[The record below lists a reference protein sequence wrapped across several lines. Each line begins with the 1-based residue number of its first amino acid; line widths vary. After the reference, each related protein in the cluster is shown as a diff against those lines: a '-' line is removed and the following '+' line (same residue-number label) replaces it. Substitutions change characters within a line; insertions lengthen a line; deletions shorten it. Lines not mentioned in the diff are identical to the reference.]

1 RLDLDRIGAGQP
13 AQQRRWEARRHLRK
27 ATPCAAQDD
36 AATGVRTELYRDQ
49 FAVLLED
56 LRHRLLKLKWL
67 EGSSGM
73 TSSTCGSSSSR
84 RAPDPRSLPQN
95 VDLAGMN
102 PDM

>member
-1 RLDLDRIGAGQP
+1 M
-13 AQQRRWEARRHLRK
+13 
-27 ATPCAAQDD
+27 ATNA
-36 AATGVRTELYRDQ
+36 GVRTELYRDQ
-49 FAVLLED
+49 FGVLLED
-56 LRHRLLKLKWL
+56 LRHRPLELKYL

-73 TSSTCGSSSSR
+73 TSSTCGSRRSR